1 MNDDAKKTLEGFID
15 RAIED
20 VRKNIASY
28 EEEIS
33 DRGKWIK
40 ECNDTIVKCNA
51 DIDGFRK
58 RIEDEMSRLESL
70 EASRRLLES
79 MP

>member
-1 MNDDAKKTLEGFID
+1 MNDDAKKTLDGFID
-15 RAIED
+15 RAIDD

-28 EEEIS
+28 EDGIS
-33 DRGKWIK
+33 NREKWIK

-51 DIDGFRK
+51 DIEGFRK
-58 RIEDEMSRLESL
+58 RIEEERSRLESL
-70 EASRRLLES
+70 DASRRLLES